1 MLAVSAHQLASL
13 LEPGGE
19 QRVRS
24 QALSFDYSKGDL
36 VDGALHVARVLLYPG
51 AGQGKPHL
59 KLHNVTDTAY
69 ECWAEKKIERKPY
82 HANVLTNWVTVGRN
96 DFGQYPI
103 FLFNR
108 NYGKTRKVL
117 HATLTWDEAPPPYL
131 YLVFMNAFR
140 QALGMSHDEKTI
152 SADGKRRTADN
163 TTRQAFLER
172 QRAVVYLPFNVL
184 SDSLPSNAESYG
196 IVSTGFMTSTVRP
209 HERQGGWKVR
219 GAGLAHLGLSLHAV
233 IRVVELAQKGKTVD
247 LFTVQRASSR
257 VFKYKTAFLAWRNG
271 RLVDLIT
278 TTDNSRNRW
287 TRTALDAIRQRINPS
302 FRRYCKFLPSQ

>member
-1 MLAVSAHQLASL
+1 
-13 LEPGGE
+13 
-19 QRVRS
+19 
-24 QALSFDYSKGDL
+24 
-36 VDGALHVARVLLYPG
+36 
-51 AGQGKPHL
+51 
-59 KLHNVTDTAY
+59 
-69 ECWAEKKIERKPY
+69 
-82 HANVLTNWVTVGRN
+82 
-96 DFGQYPI
+96 
-103 FLFNR
+103 
-108 NYGKTRKVL
+108 
-117 HATLTWDEAPPPYL
+117 
-131 YLVFMNAFR
+131 MNAFR
-140 QALGMSHDEKTI
+140 QALGMSHDEIAALPLGGSGFKRTATVFNELLANEAMLDWFSRKRQPLRFYGGATNTILGLYDEIFRNAGTGLDRFNRGAQARYDLGGGFGTSEVERLMGVRFVSADIMSPRVEDYDPEICIQTI